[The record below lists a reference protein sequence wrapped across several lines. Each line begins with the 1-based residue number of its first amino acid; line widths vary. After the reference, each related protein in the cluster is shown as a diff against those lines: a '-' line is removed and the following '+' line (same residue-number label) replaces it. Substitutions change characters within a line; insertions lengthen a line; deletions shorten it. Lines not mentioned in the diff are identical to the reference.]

1 MAKVWSS
8 VSADKSAMDN
18 FHLPGEIRIT
28 HNGEQV
34 FIGDPLA
41 NNEEEEGIEQED
53 SEKIQ
58 TLSENEKPHVLK

>member
-34 FIGDPLA
+34 FIGKLSK
-41 NNEEEEGIEQED
+41 I
-53 SEKIQ
+53 SEIDIY
-58 TLSENEKPHVLK
+58 

>member
-8 VSADKSAMDN
+8 ESAMDN

-34 FIGDPLA
+34 FIGKLSK
-41 NNEEEEGIEQED
+41 I
-53 SEKIQ
+53 SEIDIY
-58 TLSENEKPHVLK
+58 